1 MGTSQSTLNYPL
13 SGAVSQLFELT
24 NSWFRAIGSQIGLV
38 NITVGSTANPEAEKE
53 ILEDVGTY
61 GRQLGRVGDAL
72 RVLIDHLEQAGQLQ
86 VTGKDKKALVAF
98 SYQMDKV
105 DDIKAKHKP

>member
-1 MGTSQSTLNYPL
+1 MGTSQSTFNYPL
-13 SGAVSQLFELT
+13 SGAVSQLFEFM
-24 NSWFRAIGSQIGLV
+24 NSWFRAVGSQIGLV
-38 NITVGSTANPEAEKE
+38 NITVGSTANPDAERA
-53 ILEDVGTY
+53 ILEDVGSY

-98 SYQMDKV
+98 TYQMDKI
-105 DDIKAKHKP
+105 DDIKAKHK

>member
-13 SGAVSQLFELT
+13 SGAVSQLFEFM
-24 NSWFRAIGSQIGLV
+24 NSWFRTIGNQFGLV

-61 GRQLGRVGDAL
+61 GRQLGRLGDAL
-72 RVLIDHLEQAGQLQ
+72 RVVIDHLEQAGQL
-86 VTGKDKKALVAF
+86 KLPADKRKALVAF
-98 SYQMDKV
+98 SYQMDKI
-105 DDIKAKHKP
+105 DDIKARHR